1 MVDVGNRVQLASR
14 KVGHEPRT
22 GVVTGVTGQVIT
34 VRWSSGEESRLVPG
48 PGALTVVGA
57 GTVTP
62 RANKKANAAP
72 KKAGPAKKKAGPAK
86 KKAGP
91 AKKKAVPATK
101 KAGPAK
107 KKAPPKR

>member
-1 MVDVGNRVQLASR
+1 MVDVGDRVQLASR

-57 GTVTP
+57 GAVTP

-72 KKAGPAKKKAGPAK
+72 KK
-86 KKAGP
+86 
-91 AKKKAVPATK
+91 

>member
-1 MVDVGNRVQLASR
+1 MVDVGDRVQLASR
-14 KVGHEPRT
+14 KVGHKPRT

-72 KKAGPAKKKAGPAK
+72 KK
-86 KKAGP
+86 
-91 AKKKAVPATK
+91 

>member
-1 MVDVGNRVQLASR
+1 MVDVGDRVQLASR

-22 GVVTGVTGQVIT
+22 GVVTGVTGQVII

-62 RANKKANAAP
+62 RANKKANAA
-72 KKAGPAKKKAGPAK
+72 APAKRKAS
-86 KKAGP
+86 
-91 AKKKAVPATK
+91 
-101 KAGPAK
+101 
-107 KKAPPKR
+107 PKR

>member
-1 MVDVGNRVQLASR
+1 MVDVGDRVQLASR
-14 KVGHEPRT
+14 KVGHKPRT
-22 GVVTGVTGQVIT
+22 GVVTGVTGQAIT

-72 KKAGPAKKKAGPAK
+72 KKKAGPAK

-91 AKKKAVPATK
+91 AKKKA
-101 KAGPAK
+101 
-107 KKAPPKR
+107 PPKR